1 MAKLINTPDPTQWD
15 EQLVKDLAFIKKNRR
30 YPFSR
35 MTLMPL
41 LTSTLLL
48 VYLVWPF
55 WKYITGEKRSDI
67 VVVLVVVVLMS
78 IPILISLLRYLRLIS
93 FKVVSTPYPLSENM
107 KQLQKFLEEQHL
119 LVFRHPKA
127 PEVFQIISTNINPMG
142 EDREVLIFLADDQR
156 ILVNSHFSSSRKK
169 FRFLIGQTHEKE
181 MIKMLNHWLKSQTVT
196 TNTIS
201 RQRMN

>member
-1 MAKLINTPDPTQWD
+1 MAKLINAPDPAQWD

-41 LTSTLLL
+41 LTTLLL
-48 VYLVWPF
+48 LTYLVWPF
-55 WKYITGEKRSDI
+55 WRYISGEKKSDLA
-67 VVVLVVVVLMS
+67 VVLVVVVLMS
-78 IPILISLLRYLRLIS
+78 VPVLISFVRYLRLIS
-93 FKVVSTPYPLSENM
+93 FKVVPTPYSLSENM

-127 PEVFQIISTNINPMG
+127 PEVFQIISTNISAMG
-142 EDREVLIFLADDQR
+142 EDREVLIFLADDNR

-169 FRFLIGQTHEKE
+169 FRLLIGQTHEKG
-181 MIKMLNHWLKSQTVT
+181 MIRMLNSWLKSQTMT
-196 TNTIS
+196 TNTVS